1 MARILRGEIRWA
13 GIEPHN
19 QLVGHEQ
26 GNTRPALI
34 LSSDHFN
41 YQTELVVVALIT
53 SSGQPQGRLYSIPVS
68 SVQMPRPSWILTG
81 QIRTLST
88 RRIGDLIGT
97 VSNEELARVHRAILR
112 VLGLF

>member
-19 QLVGHEQ
+19 QVVGHEQ
-26 GNTRPALI
+26 GNKRPALI
-34 LSSDHFN
+34 LSSDQFN

-53 SSGQPQGRLYSIPVS
+53 SASQTAGRLYAIPVN
-68 SVQMPRPSWILTG
+68 SVQMPKPSWILTG

-88 RRIGDLIGT
+88 KRIGDLIGT
-97 VSNEELARVHRAILR
+97 VSSEELSRVHRAIFR
-112 VLGLF
+112 VFGPL